1 MQFEI
6 THEIDAPLD
15 VVELALMSPYL
26 GRMLAT
32 RFAALES
39 VASIAHGVQGRE
51 FKRVW
56 RFQAKPPLKLLE
68 GSRIPRALLNWD
80 DHAAFRLDA
89 HAGEWHVVP
98 RADGDLD
105 AAWRKRFRAA
115 GTYHLDALS
124 DGRTR
129 RRVLGDV
136 AVQVKVIGK
145 LVERI
150 AYLELKKAYDAEA
163 DALRALCALT

>member
-1 MQFEI
+1 VQFEI
-6 THEIDAPLD
+6 SHEIDAPLD

-39 VASIAHGVQGRE
+39 VAPIEHGVQARE

-56 RFQAKPPLKLLE
+56 RFQVKPPLKVLE
-68 GSRIPRALLNWD
+68 GRRIPRELLNWD
-80 DHAAFRLDA
+80 DHATYRLDE
-89 HAGEWHVVP
+89 HRGEWHVVP
-98 RADGDLD
+98 RGEADPD
-105 AAWRKRFRAA
+105 AAWRKRFRAE
-115 GTYHLDALS
+115 GTYHLEPLS

-129 RRVLGDV
+129 RTVVGDV
-136 AVQVKVIGK
+136 EVKVKVVGK

-150 AYLELKKAYDAEA
+150 ALVELKRAYEAEA
-163 DALRALCALT
+163 DALRSLCALT

>member
-39 VASIAHGVQGRE
+39 VAAIAHGVQGRE

-56 RFQAKPPLKLLE
+56 RFQAKPPLKVLE
-68 GSRIPRALLNWD
+68 GRRIPRELLNWD
-80 DHAAFRLDA
+80 DHATFRLNEHCGD
-89 HAGEWHVVP
+89 WHVVP
-98 RADGDLD
+98 RGDADPH
-105 AAWRKRFRAA
+105 AAWRKRFRAV
-115 GTYHLDALS
+115 GTYRLTPLS

-129 RRVLGDV
+129 RTVVGEV
-136 AVQVKVIGK
+136 EVKVKVGGA

-150 AYLELKKAYDAEA
+150 AYVELKKAYDAEA
-163 DALRALCALT
+163 DALSALCALT